1 MAIIYFWS
9 SLYNPNNS
17 TKQLI
22 DFLTLLQDSKQL
34 TVTNVRTLKM
44 TEDVLAVSISP
55 EGKHIAVALLD
66 CHVKV
71 ALSIISTHRTFP
83 FIWGFINW
91 KFGITLSFMCL
102 EYYLYVFRL

>member
-1 MAIIYFWS
+1 LCVAVDVLAFYDKMACSSLYQFQRFTRVAIIYFWS

-71 ALSIISTHRTFP
+71 AL
-83 FIWGFINW
+83 
-91 KFGITLSFMCL
+91 
-102 EYYLYVFRL
+102 

>member
-1 MAIIYFWS
+1 MRDTVDVVHFYDRMTCS
-9 SLYNPNNS
+9 SLSISKIQLCGYYSFLEFFVYFVKEIKNPNSS
-17 TKQLI
+17 TKHLI

-71 ALSIISTHRTFP
+71 AL
-83 FIWGFINW
+83 
-91 KFGITLSFMCL
+91 
-102 EYYLYVFRL
+102 

>member
-1 MAIIYFWS
+1 MIKWLVHLCINSKDSIVWLLFIS
-9 SLYNPNNS
+9 VVLGLFSLKEIKNPSNS
-17 TKQLI
+17 AKQLI

-71 ALSIISTHRTFP
+71 AL
-83 FIWGFINW
+83 
-91 KFGITLSFMCL
+91 
-102 EYYLYVFRL
+102 

>member
-1 MAIIYFWS
+1 MCVTVDVLAFYDQMACSSLNQFQRFTRVAIIYFWS
-9 SLYNPNNS
+9 SLYNPNKS

-71 ALSIISTHRTFP
+71 AL
-83 FIWGFINW
+83 
-91 KFGITLSFMCL
+91 
-102 EYYLYVFRL
+102 